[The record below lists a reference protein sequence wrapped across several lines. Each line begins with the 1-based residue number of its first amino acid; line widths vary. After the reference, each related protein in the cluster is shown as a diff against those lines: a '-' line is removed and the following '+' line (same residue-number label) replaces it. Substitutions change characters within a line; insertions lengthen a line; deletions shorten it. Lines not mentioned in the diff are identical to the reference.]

1 MDKNILNVK
10 KLKDDERDWIYED
23 YIFIMLIYG
32 MI

>member
-1 MDKNILNVK
+1 MDKNILNIK